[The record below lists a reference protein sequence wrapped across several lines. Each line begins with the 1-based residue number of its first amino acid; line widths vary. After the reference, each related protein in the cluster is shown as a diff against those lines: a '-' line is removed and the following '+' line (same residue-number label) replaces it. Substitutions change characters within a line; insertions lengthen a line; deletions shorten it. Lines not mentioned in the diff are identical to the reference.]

1 MSLNNKAALQQDRV
15 DSLANIDQR
24 LTPEALQAMSLEQAM
39 AQLALVN
46 RTVDRIEALHERI
59 YEEHEEVLE
68 HEYHTAQVYQR
79 GATLYGSLQTRLEA
93 KVNSLKA
100 EATPRHADATQFF
113 ATGPSS
119 TKLPH
124 IKLPTFDGDYTKW
137 RGFRDLFT
145 TLIIDAEQLTGAQR
159 MSYLKTQLKDDALA
173 LIANVPLTDEAFPA
187 AWDLLVARYDN
198 PRRLLNTYLEELL
211 TTEPV
216 PNHSAPQLN
225 ALVLQT
231 QKIID
236 AMGTLRV
243 SIADWDP
250 ILVFVTLRRLV
261 PELREE
267 WESTLGISNE
277 LPAYQKLQDFLIGKV
292 RAWEISAIG
301 VTSRPTSPKEDKAST
316 SKLLKTSS
324 KPPNTRSPSHSSKTA
339 STPSG
344 STAQVYYTPKEA
356 TDEPGICQ
364 LCRQKHFILY
374 CQQFKVASVA
384 QRRTMVQDHRLCWNC
399 LGRHRSQDCRTTTRC
414 RHCGNKHHTAIHEE
428 SRANPQP
435 TAASG
440 SSGLNS
446 LETIALLATATCRVY
461 STTGAPLTARLLID
475 QGSELSFMTNSLHKK
490 LGLPLKSAN
499 VGLRAIGNTSAG
511 RTLGSC
517 TVELHSLYGKN
528 SLKIQA
534 HILSV
539 LAVDLPSYTLIDKK
553 WSHLLGLQLADPQF
567 LQSRPID
574 IILGAAPAAFI
585 MNEKIRK
592 GPVDSPIAQ
601 STLLGWIVYGSVNPT
616 ATKYSANS
624 LHVSADEQLP
634 DLISRFWDQEEPHD
648 EQHIRYSEQEDECE
662 AHFRS
667 THYRHP
673 NGRYV
678 VHLPLK
684 DKVEAL
690 GNSLRSAQ
698 FSLRRVLKR
707 MSTDTTYSDLY
718 HNFMSEYENMGH
730 MKHISMADLP
740 EQHCFLPHHGVLKEQ
755 STTTKLRV
763 VFNGSCNTS
772 SGVSLNGILHVG
784 PKIQVDICDVL
795 LRIRRFPILFGSDI
809 TKMFRQ
815 IDIDPKDWPLQSILW
830 KTKDNSQ
837 QAYTLT
843 TVTYGT
849 TCAPYLA
856 VRTLLQLVED
866 EGSKYPLAVAPMTET
881 RYVDDIYGGA
891 DTETEAIAIAKQTRE
906 LCAAGCFPLTK
917 WSSNSARLL
926 ATMSPN
932 DQPVNSLREIG
943 DTTVK
948 VLGVGWNPHHDVF
961 QFNYHLAEDPPA
973 TKRAILSEIARLYDP
988 LGFLAPIIIKAK
1000 VIMQELWL
1008 EKLGWDDQLA
1018 PTQLHKW
1025 TVFRADLTNLANLR
1039 VNRWINLKE
1048 NVSAELHGFS
1058 DASQLAMAAVVYL
1071 KVTDLQGNSSV
1082 ALLCSKTQV
1091 APLKPLTIPRLELN
1105 AAVLLTR
1112 LTLYVRKT
1120 LNLEQLPI
1128 YLWTD
1133 SAVTLAWIQSQP
1145 SRWKTYVRNRVA
1157 KIQDTLPGSRWTFIA
1172 GKSNPADCASRG
1184 LSVGKLLK
1192 HPLWWS
1198 GPKWL
1203 SLSQENWPTIEP
1215 PATTATHQEERPGLT
1230 FMTFAKTDS
1239 HPLQILLERFSRWV
1253 SLVRTLGICLRAISR
1268 MKKVPQS
1275 SLATPLSAGD
1285 LEPAKWLLVKYTQ
1298 GQYFSS
1304 ELKLLSDGGF
1314 LPKNH
1319 PLAKLT
1325 PFVDYHGILRVGGRL
1340 KNSLLDSQQK
1350 NPAILPRYSLLTS
1363 LLIDHAHKR
1372 NFHGGTQ
1379 LTLAALR
1386 QSYWIIGGRV
1396 PVRSHILR
1404 CVVCARHRGVRAQ
1417 QLMGQ
1422 LPPSRV
1428 TPARAF
1434 LHTGLD
1440 YAGPVTLKTFQ
1451 GRGAK
1456 TYKGWIAVFVCFTT
1470 SAIHL
1475 ELVTDYSTGAFIAA
1489 YRRFASRRGVCHTI
1503 YSDCGTNFVG
1513 ADATLRAEF
1522 ASGSKSLGELSH
1534 LLATDGTTWKFNPP
1548 GAPHFGGK
1556 WEAAVKSIKFHLT
1569 RTIGEHLMTYEQL
1582 TTVLTQ
1588 IEAVVNSRPLAP
1600 LSEDP
1605 ADLEPLTPGHF
1616 LIGEPLTAVPE
1627 PSLPSTTES
1636 TLTGYKLLQQLLQQ
1650 FWRRWSN
1657 EVLQRHQGISK
1668 WHRASNDIKVGSLVL
1683 LTDERFPPTKWP
1695 LARVIAIHPG
1705 KDGHT
1710 RVVTLKTATTELTR
1724 PIAKLCV
1731 LPIEDLD
1738 VSAVNPGENVQST
1751 PKLPGRSE
1759 VRLTRSK
1766 KAALSRAQITRQS
1779 IANQ

>member
-261 PELREE
+261 
-267 WESTLGISNE
+267 
-277 LPAYQKLQDFLIGKV
+277 
-292 RAWEISAIG
+292 
-301 VTSRPTSPKEDKAST
+301 
-316 SKLLKTSS
+316 
-324 KPPNTRSPSHSSKTA
+324 
-339 STPSG
+339 
-344 STAQVYYTPKEA
+344 
-356 TDEPGICQ
+356 
-364 LCRQKHFILY
+364 
-374 CQQFKVASVA
+374 
-384 QRRTMVQDHRLCWNC
+384 
-399 LGRHRSQDCRTTTRC
+399 
-414 RHCGNKHHTAIHEE
+414 
-428 SRANPQP
+428 
-435 TAASG
+435 
-440 SSGLNS
+440 
-446 LETIALLATATCRVY
+446 
-461 STTGAPLTARLLID
+461 
-475 QGSELSFMTNSLHKK
+475 
-490 LGLPLKSAN
+490 
-499 VGLRAIGNTSAG
+499 
-511 RTLGSC
+511 
-517 TVELHSLYGKN
+517 
-528 SLKIQA
+528 
-534 HILSV
+534 
-539 LAVDLPSYTLIDKK
+539 
-553 WSHLLGLQLADPQF
+553 
-567 LQSRPID
+567 
-574 IILGAAPAAFI
+574 
-585 MNEKIRK
+585 
-592 GPVDSPIAQ
+592 
-601 STLLGWIVYGSVNPT
+601 
-616 ATKYSANS
+616 
-624 LHVSADEQLP
+624 
-634 DLISRFWDQEEPHD
+634 
-648 EQHIRYSEQEDECE
+648 
-662 AHFRS
+662 
-667 THYRHP
+667 
-673 NGRYV
+673 
-678 VHLPLK
+678 
-684 DKVEAL
+684 
-690 GNSLRSAQ
+690 
-698 FSLRRVLKR
+698 
-707 MSTDTTYSDLY
+707 
-718 HNFMSEYENMGH
+718 
-730 MKHISMADLP
+730 
-740 EQHCFLPHHGVLKEQ
+740 
-755 STTTKLRV
+755 
-763 VFNGSCNTS
+763 
-772 SGVSLNGILHVG
+772 
-784 PKIQVDICDVL
+784 
-795 LRIRRFPILFGSDI
+795 
-809 TKMFRQ
+809 
-815 IDIDPKDWPLQSILW
+815 
-830 KTKDNSQ
+830 
-837 QAYTLT
+837 
-843 TVTYGT
+843 
-849 TCAPYLA
+849 
-856 VRTLLQLVED
+856 
-866 EGSKYPLAVAPMTET
+866 
-881 RYVDDIYGGA
+881 
-891 DTETEAIAIAKQTRE
+891 
-906 LCAAGCFPLTK
+906 
-917 WSSNSARLL
+917 
-926 ATMSPN
+926 
-932 DQPVNSLREIG
+932 
-943 DTTVK
+943 
-948 VLGVGWNPHHDVF
+948 LGVGWNPHHDVF

-1120 LNLEQLPI
+1120 LNLEQIPI

>member
-1 MSLNNKAALQQDRV
+1 
-15 DSLANIDQR
+15 
-24 LTPEALQAMSLEQAM
+24 
-39 AQLALVN
+39 
-46 RTVDRIEALHERI
+46 
-59 YEEHEEVLE
+59 
-68 HEYHTAQVYQR
+68 
-79 GATLYGSLQTRLEA
+79 
-93 KVNSLKA
+93 
-100 EATPRHADATQFF
+100 
-113 ATGPSS
+113 
-119 TKLPH
+119 
-124 IKLPTFDGDYTKW
+124 
-137 RGFRDLFT
+137 
-145 TLIIDAEQLTGAQR
+145 
-159 MSYLKTQLKDDALA
+159 
-173 LIANVPLTDEAFPA
+173 
-187 AWDLLVARYDN
+187 
-198 PRRLLNTYLEELL
+198 
-211 TTEPV
+211 
-216 PNHSAPQLN
+216 
-225 ALVLQT
+225 
-231 QKIID
+231 
-236 AMGTLRV
+236 MGTLRV

-277 LPAYQKLQDFLIGKV
+277 LPAYQKLQDFLIGK
-292 RAWEISAIG
+292 
-301 VTSRPTSPKEDKAST
+301 
-316 SKLLKTSS
+316 
-324 KPPNTRSPSHSSKTA
+324 
-339 STPSG
+339 
-344 STAQVYYTPKEA
+344 
-356 TDEPGICQ
+356 
-364 LCRQKHFILY
+364 
-374 CQQFKVASVA
+374 QFKDASVA

-414 RHCGNKHHTAIHEE
+414 RHCGNKHYTAIHEE

-435 TAASG
+435 TAATS
-440 SSGLNS
+440 SSGFNS

-499 VGLRAIGNTSAG
+499 VGLQAIGNSSAG

-592 GPVDSPIAQ
+592 GPVDSLIAQ

-616 ATKYSANS
+616 GTKYSANS

-634 DLISRFWDQEEPHD
+634 DLITRFWDQEEPHD
-648 EQHIRYSEQEDECE
+648 EHIRYSEQEDERE

-690 GNSLRSAQ
+690 GNTLRSAQ

-755 STTTKLRV
+755 STTKKLRA

-772 SGVSLNGILHVG
+772 SGVSLNGVLHVG
-784 PKIQVDICDVL
+784 PKIQIDICDVL

-809 TKMFRQ
+809 TKMFRL

-891 DTETEAIAIAKQTRE
+891 DTETEAIAIAEQTRE

-961 QFNYHLAEDPPA
+961 QFNYNLPEDPPA
-973 TKRAILSEIARLYDP
+973 TKRALLSEIARLYDP

-1000 VIMQELWL
+1000 VFMQELWL

-1018 PTQLHKW
+1018 PTHFHKW
-1025 TVFRADLTNLANLR
+1025 TLFRADLTNLANLR

-1133 SAVTLAWIQSQP
+1133 SAVTLAWIQ
-1145 SRWKTYVRNRVA
+1145 R
-1157 KIQDTLPGSRWTFIA
+1157 
-1172 GKSNPADCASRG
+1172 

-1253 SLVRTLGICLRAISR
+1253 SLVRTLGICLRAIRR

-1325 PFVDYHGILRVGGRL
+1325 PFIDYHGILRVGGRL
-1340 KNSLLDSQQK
+1340 KNSLLDNQQK
-1350 NPAILPRYSLLTS
+1350 NPAILP
-1363 LLIDHAHKR
+1363 
-1372 NFHGGTQ
+1372 
-1379 LTLAALR
+1379 
-1386 QSYWIIGGRV
+1386 
-1396 PVRSHILR
+1396 
-1404 CVVCARHRGVRAQ
+1404 
-1417 QLMGQ
+1417 
-1422 LPPSRV
+1422 
-1428 TPARAF
+1428 
-1434 LHTGLD
+1434 
-1440 YAGPVTLKTFQ
+1440 
-1451 GRGAK
+1451 
-1456 TYKGWIAVFVCFTT
+1456 
-1470 SAIHL
+1470 
-1475 ELVTDYSTGAFIAA
+1475 
-1489 YRRFASRRGVCHTI
+1489 
-1503 YSDCGTNFVG
+1503 
-1513 ADATLRAEF
+1513 
-1522 ASGSKSLGELSH
+1522 
-1534 LLATDGTTWKFNPP
+1534 
-1548 GAPHFGGK
+1548 
-1556 WEAAVKSIKFHLT
+1556 
-1569 RTIGEHLMTYEQL
+1569 
-1582 TTVLTQ
+1582 
-1588 IEAVVNSRPLAP
+1588 
-1600 LSEDP
+1600 
-1605 ADLEPLTPGHF
+1605 
-1616 LIGEPLTAVPE
+1616 
-1627 PSLPSTTES
+1627 
-1636 TLTGYKLLQQLLQQ
+1636 
-1650 FWRRWSN
+1650 
-1657 EVLQRHQGISK
+1657 
-1668 WHRASNDIKVGSLVL
+1668 
-1683 LTDERFPPTKWP
+1683 
-1695 LARVIAIHPG
+1695 
-1705 KDGHT
+1705 
-1710 RVVTLKTATTELTR
+1710 
-1724 PIAKLCV
+1724 
-1731 LPIEDLD
+1731 
-1738 VSAVNPGENVQST
+1738 
-1751 PKLPGRSE
+1751 
-1759 VRLTRSK
+1759 
-1766 KAALSRAQITRQS
+1766 
-1779 IANQ
+1779 